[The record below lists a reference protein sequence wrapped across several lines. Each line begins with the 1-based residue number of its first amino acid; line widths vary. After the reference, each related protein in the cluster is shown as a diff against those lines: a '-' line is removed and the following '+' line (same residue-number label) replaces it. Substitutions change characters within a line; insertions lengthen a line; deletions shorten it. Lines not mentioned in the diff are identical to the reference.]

1 MDTTSKIHKIVFGS
15 DGKMISKNLPN
26 ERSNRTMRIKLG
38 RLIDRNAEEDDT
50 EDLNDAV
57 LEPVRESL
65 RARRRQAAYEEVLDE
80 LDDNTD
86 NSNLDESIQ

>member
-1 MDTTSKIHKIVFGS
+1 MDTISKIHKIVFDS
-15 DGKMISKNLPN
+15 DGKMNLLN
-26 ERSNRTMRIKLG
+26 ERSYRPMRINIG
-38 RLIDRNAEEDDT
+38 RQIERNVEVDGA

-65 RARRRQAAYEEVLDE
+65 RAIRRQAAYEEVLDE

>member
-1 MDTTSKIHKIVFGS
+1 MDTTSKIHKIVFDS
-15 DGKMISKNLPN
+15 DGTMNLLN
-26 ERSNRTMRIKLG
+26 ERSYRPMRIN
-38 RLIDRNAEEDDT
+38 IWQIERNVEVDGA

-65 RARRRQAAYEEVLDE
+65 RAIRRQAAYEEVLDE

-86 NSNLDESIQ
+86 NSNLDKSIQ